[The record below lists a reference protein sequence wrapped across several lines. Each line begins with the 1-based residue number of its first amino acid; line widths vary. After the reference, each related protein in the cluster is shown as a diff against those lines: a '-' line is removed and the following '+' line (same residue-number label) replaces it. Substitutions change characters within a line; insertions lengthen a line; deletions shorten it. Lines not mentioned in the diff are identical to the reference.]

1 MVREKIHN
9 CPLEN
14 ANICIASTDVAA
26 SKDVFFFSKPS
37 LSPIDCQPQTEYSP
51 CGVLNN

>member
-14 ANICIASTDVAA
+14 VNICIASTDVAA
-26 SKDVFFFSKPS
+26 SKDVFSKPS
-37 LSPIDCQPQTEYSP
+37 PSPIDYQPQTEYLL